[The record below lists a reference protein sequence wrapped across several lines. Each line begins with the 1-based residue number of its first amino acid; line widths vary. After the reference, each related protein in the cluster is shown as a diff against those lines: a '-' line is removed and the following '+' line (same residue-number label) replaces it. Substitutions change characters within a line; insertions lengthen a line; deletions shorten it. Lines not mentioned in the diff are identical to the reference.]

1 MCGGTFVA
9 KAIHGCDGIMAH
21 LLGTG
26 IECPVVVLHT
36 GGKEVLGFGHI
47 DGIGVGTIDVVER
60 PPPILPQGGGDFP
73 DGILPLAGGVR
84 EGMEGAFPVE
94 DAVLII

>member
-1 MCGGTFVA
+1 MQGRAFVA

-36 GGKEVLGFGHI
+36 GSKEVFCLGHI

-60 PPPILPQGGGDFP
+60 LPPILPQGGGDFP
-73 DGILPLAGGVR
+73 DGILPLTGGVR
-84 EGMEGAFPVE
+84 EGMAFPVE
-94 DAVLII
+94 GAILII